1 MSAMVVAGPT
11 EEAGSED
18 DTALG
23 CGLPAGVSMG
33 NPFGVGALIASAAAR
48 ASVSA
53 ASRLACIDGEIFFPS
68 MDVII
73 RRMPGAAG
81 DGPIPAGNGPTGA
94 AEAGA
99 PCDEPR
105 G

>member
-1 MSAMVVAGPT
+1 MVVAGPT

-68 MDVII
+68 MDVINPQNA
-73 RRMPGAAG
+73 RR
-81 DGPIPAGNGPTGA
+81 
-94 AEAGA
+94 
-99 PCDEPR
+99 R
-105 G
+105 GRRADSGRKRADWRGGGRRAV